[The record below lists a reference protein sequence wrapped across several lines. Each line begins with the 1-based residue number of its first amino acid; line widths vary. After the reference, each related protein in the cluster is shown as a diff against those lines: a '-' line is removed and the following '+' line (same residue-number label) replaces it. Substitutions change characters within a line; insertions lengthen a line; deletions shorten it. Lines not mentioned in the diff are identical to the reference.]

1 MTTAN
6 TTKTKTARFS
16 IEEYILDRVTSPE
29 VAAQM
34 AQAVDFAA
42 LNLVRS
48 RARAVVTAV
57 EKADQGMTSH
67 LLRAKFKAANPD
79 EPIVVEQ
86 ELLVDLENII
96 REVAQGGD
104 FMNDAGHEPGAIQ
117 QLLQAV
123 EVRERWGEIAT
134 ALTGMTTDFRGNPRS
149 YRSKSLEEAVSEV
162 YQFELSATENSRI
175 KLAVTKEAN
184 RKGLGLEAT
193 NELFKKR
200 FDQRKAVIE
209 AQNRDRALLAEFDS
223 LVFGLVMQAGSAVKN
238 SPLPTAFWELPAEV
252 RSSFIEA
259 AIRGARRAES
269 FATSDRNL
277 TEDQFSLIVEE
288 CARIETQLE
297 AVLGSARGTL
307 TTAADIQARR
317 EALRAKLDI

>member
-16 IEEYILDRVTSPE
+16 IEEYILDRVASPE

-42 LNLVRS
+42 LNLVRT
-48 RARAVVTAV
+48 RARAVVKEV

-79 EPIVVEQ
+79 EPVVVEQ

-104 FMNDAGHEPGAIQ
+104 FMSDAGHEPGAIQ

-123 EVRERWGEIAT
+123 EVRERWEEIAT
-134 ALTGMTTDFRGNPRS
+134 ALTGMTTDYRGNPRE
-149 YRSKSLEEAVSEV
+149 YRSKSLEEAVGEA
-162 YQFELSATENSRI
+162 YQPELSATENARI
-175 KLAVTKEAN
+175 KMTVVKEAN
-184 RKGLGLEAT
+184 RKGLGIEAT
-193 NELFKKR
+193 NELFKQR
-200 FDQRKAVIE
+200 LNQRKAVIE

-223 LVFGLVMQAGSAVKN
+223 LVFGLVLQVGATIQNEPLSA
-238 SPLPTAFWELPAEV
+238 AFWELPSEV
-252 RSSFIEA
+252 RGSFIQA

-277 TEDQFSLIVEE
+277 TEEQFGFIVEE
-288 CARIETQLE
+288 VARIESQLE
-297 AVLGSARGTL
+297 AVLGSARNTM
-307 TTAADIQARR
+307 TVDIQARR

>member
-6 TTKTKTARFS
+6 TTKTKTARFAL
-16 IEEYILDRVTSPE
+16 EEYILDRVTSPE

-57 EKADQGMTSH
+57 EKADKGMTSY
-67 LLRAKFKAANPD
+67 LLRAKFKAADPD

-104 FMNDAGHEPGAIQ
+104 FMDDAGHEPGSIQ

-123 EVRERWGEIAT
+123 EVRERWEELASG
-134 ALTGMTTDFRGNPRS
+134 LTGMTCDFRGNPRE
-149 YRSKSLEEAVSEV
+149 YRSKSLEEAVSEA
-162 YQFELSATENSRI
+162 YQPELSATEHSRI
-175 KLAVTKEAN
+175 KLAVTKEAS
-184 RKGLGLEAT
+184 RKGLGVEAT
-193 NELFKKR
+193 NLLFKQR
-200 FDQRKAVIE
+200 LDQRKAVIE
-209 AQNRDRALLAEFDS
+209 SQNRDRALLAEFDS
-223 LVFGLVMQAGSAVKN
+223 LVFGLVMQVGAAIAHK
-238 SPLPTAFWELPAEV
+238 PPAADFWELPSDV
-252 RSSFIEA
+252 RSAFTQA

-277 TEDQFSLIVEE
+277 TEDQFGLIVEE
-288 CARIETQLE
+288 VARVETQLE